1 MDEIDR
7 LLLTLIQREFPLSE
21 RPYVEIAEK
30 AGVTESEAIARIEAM
45 REEGLIRRMGAS
57 LNPRALGY
65 VSTLAAARV
74 APGRVDSVAN
84 YINRFNEITHNY
96 ERDDEFNVWFTVI
109 ARDEAVVAAIIDD
122 IRKHSGADEVIDLP
136 ATHIFKI
143 KVNFDLTK

>member
-1 MDEIDR
+1 MDDTDR
-7 LLLTLIQREFPLSE
+7 LLLTLIQRQFPISE
-21 RPYVEIAEK
+21 RPYAELAEK
-30 AGVTESEAIARIEAM
+30 TGVTESEAIARIEAM

-74 APGRVDSVAN
+74 APGKVVSAAD
-84 YINRFNEITHNY
+84 YINSFSEVTHNY
-96 ERDDEFNVWFTVI
+96 ERDDAFNIWFTVI
-109 ARDEAVVAAIIDD
+109 ARDEEALAAIIDD
-122 IRKHSGADEVIDLP
+122 IRNNSGADEVIDLP